1 MALKATIYKADLTIS
16 DMDRA
21 YYASHNLTVAL
32 HPSETIERMMLR
44 LAVFARHASE
54 MLSFT
59 KGISVDDEPDIW
71 QLNYGGEIES
81 WIELGEPDE
90 KRLRRACSR
99 AESVWVY
106 SYGGRAGEMWWKQ
119 MEDKSRRFGKLTV
132 ESVAPD
138 VLAQLTALCDR
149 SMQLTVTVQD
159 GQMWLSD
166 TNTSVLFVTQ
176 TLQAASA

>member
-16 DMDRA
+16 DMDRG

-32 HPSETIERMMLR
+32 HPSETVERMMLR

-54 MLSFT
+54 TMAFT

-71 QLNYGGEIES
+71 QLNYGGEIEH

-99 AESVWVY
+99 AEAVWVY

-119 MEDKSRRFGKLTV
+119 MEDKARRFSKLTV

-138 VLAQLTALCDR
+138 ILAQLATLCDR
-149 SMQLTVTVQD
+149 SMQLTVTIQD
-159 GQMWLSD
+159 GQMWLAD
-166 TNTSVLFVTQ
+166 ANTTVLFASEK
-176 TLQAASA
+176 LQPV